1 MKNRQIAG
9 GFVFRGWLWYKRRDR
24 GDDLKISTKGRYA
37 LRLMID
43 LAQHDTGEYIRLKD
57 ISKRQDISIKYLE
70 QIISQLSKA
79 GYVRSIRGPQ
89 GGYMLA
95 RKPAGYTAGD
105 ILRITEGSLAPI
117 ECISENAA
125 PCSREQQCTTLPF
138 FKGLYQVIEE
148 YVDGI
153 TLEDLLQ
160 EAIQKEVL
168 QFNI

>member
-1 MKNRQIAG
+1 M
-9 GFVFRGWLWYKRRDR
+9 
-24 GDDLKISTKGRYA
+24 KISTKGRYA

-43 LAQHDTGEYIRLKD
+43 LAQHNTGEYIRLKD
-57 ISKRQDISIKYLE
+57 ISKRQAISVKYLE

-79 GYVRSIRGPQ
+79 GYLRSTRGPQ

-95 RKPAGYTAGD
+95 RQPREYTAGD

-117 ECISENAA
+117 DCLDDNA
-125 PCSREQQCTTLPF
+125 PVCDREQQCATLSF
-138 FKGLYQVIEE
+138 WKGLHKVIEE
-148 YVDGI
+148 YVDSY

-160 EAIQKEVL
+160 EAVQKEVL